1 MNELFN
7 SIIDNSLQSTIDIGD
22 LIICT
27 LVSIALGVCIAL
39 FYMYRNTY
47 SKNFVTTLV
56 LLPTM
61 VQAIIMLVNGNL
73 GTGVAV
79 MGTFTLVRFRSVPG
93 TSKEISSIF
102 FAMAIG
108 LATGMGYI
116 GVAITF
122 TAIIGIVSIL
132 LNIIPFADGKDNIKE
147 LKVVIP
153 ENLDYTEIF
162 NDLFDTYTK
171 KARLTKVKTTNLGS
185 LYQLFYEI
193 ELKDIKAEKSLIDEI
208 RCRNGNLNI
217 VCGRGITVKEQL

>member
-1 MNELFN
+1 MNELFQSVIN
-7 SIIDNSLQSTIDIGD
+7 NSLQSTIDISD
-22 LIICT
+22 LLLCT
-27 LVSIALGVCIAL
+27 FISISLGLLIAAI
-39 FYMYRNTY
+39 YMYKNSY

-108 LATGMGYI
+108 LATGMGFI
-116 GVAITF
+116 GIAIVF
-122 TAIIGIVSIL
+122 TIIIGLLSIF
-132 LNIIPFADGKDNIKE
+132 LNSISFGERKENIKE
-147 LKVVIP
+147 LKIVIP
-153 ENLDYTEIF
+153 ENLDYTNIF
-162 NDLFDTYTK
+162 DDIFETYTNK
-171 KARLTKVKTTNLGS
+171 SVLTKVKTTNLGS

-193 ELKDIKAEKSLIDEI
+193 ELKNSKLEKSFIDDL

-217 VCGRGITVKEQL
+217 VCGRGTSVKEVL